1 MIEIFTKDSFKEMP
15 WKNGGGS
22 TLELYRM
29 PSEGDFNF
37 RLSMAT
43 VSSDGPFSHFP
54 GIDRI
59 LLLMEGAG
67 FRLNKKP
74 QSLTMDTPFSPLTF
88 SGEEDI
94 HCQLIQGTCRDF
106 NIMTRRDFAK
116 SSLSIVDRDGKNP
129 LKIKALCP
137 LKFIYDTH
145 AQTLTK
151 MNQGDESEFKGSIPT
166 RLLIID
172 VNLV

>member
-1 MIEIFTKDSFKEMP
+1 MIEVFTKNTFKEMP

-22 TLELYRM
+22 TLELYKI
-29 PSEGDFNF
+29 PHKDSFNF
-37 RLSMAT
+37 RLSIAT

-54 GIDRI
+54 GIERI

-74 QSLTMDTPFSPLTF
+74 QPMTMDTAFFPITF
-88 SGEEDI
+88 AGEEDI

-106 NIMTRRDFAK
+106 NVMTRRDFAT
-116 SSLSIVDRDGKNP
+116 SSLTIAEMDGKNP

-151 MNQGDESEFKGSIPT
+151 LDQGDESEFEGSFPT
-166 RLLIID
+166 RLFIID
-172 VNLV
+172 VNFV

>member
-1 MIEIFTKDSFKEMP
+1 MIEVFTKESFKEMP

-22 TLELYRM
+22 TLELYRI
-29 PSEGDFNF
+29 PNEGDFNF

-43 VSSDGPFSHFP
+43 VSSDGPFSHFS
-54 GIDRI
+54 GIERI
-59 LLLMEGAG
+59 LLLVEGAG
-67 FRLNKKP
+67 FRLNKNP
-74 QSLTMDTPFSPLTF
+74 QSITMDTSFSLITF
-88 SGEEDI
+88 AGEDDI
-94 HCQLIQGTCRDF
+94 YCQLIQGTCRDF
-106 NIMTRRDFAK
+106 NVMTRRDFAT
-116 SSLSIVDRDGKNP
+116 STLSITEVDGKNP
-129 LKIKALCP
+129 LKLKALCP

-151 MNQGDESEFKGSIPT
+151 MDQGDEREFGGSNPT